1 MRAVKARDQLRVS
14 VAGVLAL
21 RRKSHSE
28 RMKARLDEK
37 LAVEKAALA
46 GAEAEAEQEAEA
58 DAAAGDVVRSTVG
71 AAAIDTLKDK
81 SPAERRPVLS
91 CFAKPSTRVTR
102 AAVSAQL
109 GKEISKAEWAKAAQ
123 HSFWPGV
130 GEPVPHTVLE
140 RSRAPRAELERVLR
154 LLSDPAVFQRTLSA
168 SESLSP

>member
-46 GAEAEAEQEAEA
+46 GAEAEA